1 MLVKE
6 DLGIDNLIIY
16 QDTDLYKFTSD
27 AVLLSRFAKAKK
39 NDIVADFCSGS
50 GIVGLNFYA
59 LNKSVVKKVDLFE
72 LQASSCD
79 MASLTVKEN
88 CLQDTI
94 FVHNQKVQDIDKSLN
109 GVYSLVLCN
118 PPYMK
123 ADCGFN
129 DPVYERAVCKV
140 ELTITLK
147 EIVET
152 AKRVLKFGGRFCL
165 VHRADR
171 LCEIIF
177 DLKNNNLEP
186 KRIQFVTG
194 ADGKTPYLV
203 LIESVKG
210 GKEGVYLEPILLN
223 TAKTEG

>member
-27 AVLLSRFAKAKK
+27 AVLLSHFAKAKK
-39 NDIVADFCSGS
+39 NDVVADFCSGT
-50 GIVGLNFYA
+50 GIVGLNFFA
-59 LNKSVVKKVDLFE
+59 LNGNLVKKVDLYE
-72 LQASSCD
+72 MQEASHNL
-79 MASLTVKEN
+79 ALKTIKEN
-88 CLQDTI
+88 CLQDVITPI
-94 FVHNQKVQDIDKSLN
+94 NTKIQDIDKAVN
-109 GVYSLVLCN
+109 GAYSLILCN

-129 DPVYERAVCKV
+129 DPVYARAVCKV

-147 EIVET
+147 EIVL
-152 AKRVLKFGGRFCL
+152 AGKRLLKHGGRFDM

-177 DLKNNNLEP
+177 ELKSNGLEP

-210 GKEGVYLEPILLN
+210 GKEGVVLEPNIIN
-223 TAKTEG
+223 AIKTEE